1 MLTRARGKGT
11 GEDSDG
17 IVVRAGLGSAITD
30 TISVVGLGAET
41 FIVAGRAAQLASLG
55 FHVAEAHLL
64 RNGES
69 VKGDFDV
76 VSGQLNNVL
85 RTGRRTWQHSPCWQ
99 PTAKEETQRP
109 S

>member
-55 FHVAEAHLL
+55 FHVAEAHLCAL
-64 RNGES
+64 
-69 VKGDFDV
+69 GDGHGSTRHAGSRQQKKRHRGLHDDQV
-76 VSGQLNNVL
+76 
-85 RTGRRTWQHSPCWQ
+85 
-99 PTAKEETQRP
+99 
-109 S
+109 